1 MKIEPQ
7 NEFKNRYILPKAS
20 RVALPTAIEDI
31 LMQLR
36 SQPKPSIKETTD
48 IAPDIAPQE
57 RKEPAIEYEKINHI
71 KRIEIKELWDKFD
84 IDWPVDKSVSI
95 LVGINGSGK
104 STILELTNSALADE
118 YENPEKVKYPPQEFT
133 IIFNNDEK
141 LSYQRTES
149 GITCIAKPRSNLLP
163 YLISTFSAPP
173 ELDEREK
180 AETKTTAAQIERQLT
195 SRLWERIDRFI
206 DELNNLEPLQ
216 INPKPHLDDFLHL
229 INEEVFI
236 RNQKKLEFV
245 GDVKFTQEWLNK
257 VLEGNEVLDD
267 LREQLKA
274 MISDNIYRLN
284 REFPDL
290 LESKVGKYFALR
302 FRSQILQYVEDVEDS
317 PRSQA
322 IFRLNDGR
330 ILMPDQLSS
339 GEKQILIILFTA
351 LILKFRMLANP
362 DLRHVL
368 IIDEPENS
376 LHLKWQKSLI
386 SYIRR
391 LNDNV
396 QIIIATHAPAIIKKG
411 YMENTV
417 EMNQIKS
424 AGRS

>member
-1 MKIEPQ
+1 MNSLQ
-7 NEFKNRYILPKAS
+7 TL
-20 RVALPTAIEDI
+20 
-31 LMQLR
+31 
-36 SQPKPSIKETTD
+36 
-48 IAPDIAPQE
+48 
-57 RKEPAIEYEKINHI
+57 
-71 KRIEIKELWDKFD
+71 EID
-84 IDWPVDKSVSI
+84 
-95 LVGINGSGK
+95 
-104 STILELTNSALADE
+104 
-118 YENPEKVKYPPQEFT
+118 
-133 IIFNNDEK
+133 
-141 LSYQRTES
+141 
-149 GITCIAKPRSNLLP
+149 
-163 YLISTFSAPP
+163 
-173 ELDEREK
+173 
-180 AETKTTAAQIERQLT
+180 
-195 SRLWERIDRFI
+195 
-206 DELNNLEPLQ
+206 
-216 INPKPHLDDFLHL
+216 PKPHVDDFFHL

-236 RNQKKLEFV
+236 RSQKKLEFV

-267 LREQLKA
+267 LRERLKA
-274 MISDNIYRLN
+274 MVSDNTYRLN

-290 LESKVGKYFALR
+290 LESKVGRYFASRL
-302 FRSQILQYVEDVEDS
+302 RSQILQHVEFVEDS
-317 PRSQA
+317 PQWQA

-330 ILMPDQLSS
+330 VLMPDQLST

-424 AGRS
+424 VMEG